1 MDTRLPE
8 VLERRTGVCQDFA
21 HLMIGCAR
29 SMGLAAR
36 SVSGYIETRP
46 PAGQPKLRGT
56 DASHAWASVWLPGG
70 GWLHVD
76 PTKNQFID
84 GRYVLLGWGRDY
96 RDVSPL
102 RGIVFTDGG
111 GSRLKVGVDL
121 WPISADELPE
131 QIEEVRDGAPQE
143 EVPG

>member
-1 MDTRLPE
+1 MTSGFRQPRSGTQCNDFTYRSGSTSVDTRLPE

-46 PAGQPKLRGT
+46 LAGQPKLRGA
-56 DASHAWASVWLPGG
+56 DASHAWA
-70 GWLHVD
+70 
-76 PTKNQFID
+76 
-84 GRYVLLGWGRDY
+84 Y